1 MKQLS
6 LITIFMFGLGQLF
19 AQTIMNIHQSNG
31 TVLEIPLTEIDS
43 INYTFPGSSGNG
55 PTFDG
60 HTYQTVVIGSQEWFA
75 ENLRTTVYANGDNI
89 PHMINCGDMSWNPMG
104 WMNYMHNSELD
115 NPFGKLYNYDVVSD
129 VRNACPSGWHIP
141 SQNEWITLIDFL
153 GGMTVAG
160 GKMKSTGNHLQVCNV
175 GLWKYSRHPNYFSEW
190 MVWNGLI
197 IAAIPSWLALQG
209 SELWLLLG
217 LSLLYASKAM
227 YTTLVYITGAVP
239 SEYYSLKKRP
249 GYQLYQQ
256 QTNRF
261 FPGPSR
267 ES

>member
-43 INYTFPGSSGNG
+43 INYTFPGGSGNG

-160 GKMKSTGNHLQVCNV
+160 GKMKSTGTEFWSSPNV
-175 GLWKYSRHPNYFSEW
+175 DATNESGFSALPGGTSDDAVGFYDFGW
-190 MVWNGLI
+190 YGGYWSSDGYLI
-197 IAAIPSWLALQG
+197 ELTSG
-209 SELWLLLG
+209 SGSTELYG
-217 LSLLYASKAM
+217 GGGS
-227 YTTLVYITGAVP
+227 GAP
-239 SEYYSLKKRP
+239 FYYSARCIKD
-249 GYQLYQQ
+249 
-256 QTNRF
+256 
-261 FPGPSR
+261 
-267 ES
+267 

>member
-1 MKQLS
+1 M
-6 LITIFMFGLGQLF
+6 GLF
-19 AQTIMNIHQSNG
+19 ALNMWRLGLLKKELPRYQYQRIIWKKRGKTNTSLALQIDAISQGLANASFLALPIFIIGSNNNQEFAI
-31 TVLEIPLTEIDS
+31 LEIAGFIIWFLALVMES
-43 INYTFPGSSGNG
+43 IA
-55 PTFDG
+55 D
-60 HTYQTVVIGSQEWFA
+60 YQKIHF
-75 ENLRTTVYANGDNI
+75 LR
-89 PHMINCGDMSWNPMG
+89 
-104 WMNYMHNSELD
+104 
-115 NPFGKLYNYDVVSD
+115 
-129 VRNACPSGWHIP
+129 
-141 SQNEWITLIDFL
+141 
-153 GGMTVAG
+153 
-160 GKMKSTGNHLQVCNV
+160 KMKRAGKHLQVCNV